1 MKYTTILDIAREL
14 GVSKSTVS
22 RALQGDDRNVNKETK
37 KKILELAEKL
47 GYKRNELAV
56 NLRKQSTRTIG
67 IVVPEMVTPFY
78 MNFIT
83 HAQKLLNQ
91 RGYRVTLAQSH
102 EDPEAERAN
111 LQMMEDYRVEG
122 ILVSVCH
129 NRKNLDIYRQL
140 IEKGIPLVFFDR
152 TVEEIDVPKVGIDD
166 YIKAF
171 FMVEHL
177 IRSGKK
183 HIVHLA
189 GPAYIRNALERQRG
203 YKDALE
209 KFHLPYKEEYVIN
222 AGVDF
227 TDGEKAV
234 EELIGKGLPF
244 DAIFCFTEMSA
255 LGAKSCLQ
263 KHHFSIPDDIAICC
277 ISGTALCM
285 LVHPSVTTVE
295 QPVELM
301 AQTATELI
309 IEKLENP
316 AADSRKVVL
325 DAEMII
331 RDSTSC

>member
-83 HAQKLLNQ
+83 YAQKMLNRQ
-91 RGYRVTLAQSH
+91 GYRVTLAQSH

-122 ILVSVCH
+122 ILISVCH

-152 TVEEIDVPKVGIDD
+152 TVDEIAAPKVGIDD

-177 IRSGKK
+177 IRGGKK
-183 HIVHLA
+183 NIVHLA

-222 AGVDF
+222 AGVNF

-234 EELIGKGLPF
+234 EELIGRGLPF

-316 AADSRKVVL
+316 TVTGRKVVL

>member
-37 KKILELAEKL
+37 KKILDLAEKL

-83 HAQKLLNQ
+83 HAQKLLNR

-102 EDPEAERAN
+102 EAPEAERAN

-140 IEKGIPLVFFDR
+140 VEKGIPLVFFDR
-152 TVEEIDVPKVGIDD
+152 TVDEIEVPKVGIDD

-209 KFHLPYKEEYVIN
+209 KFHLPYKEEYVIS

-234 EELIGKGLPF
+234 EELIGRGLPF
-244 DAIFCFTEMSA
+244 DAIFSFTEMSA

-263 KHHFSIPDDIAICC
+263 KHHFSIPGDIAICC

>member
-83 HAQKLLNQ
+83 YAQKMLNRQ
-91 RGYRVTLAQSH
+91 GYRVTLAQSH

-122 ILVSVCH
+122 ILISVCH

-152 TVEEIDVPKVGIDD
+152 TVDEIAAPKVGIDD

-177 IRSGKK
+177 IRGGKK
-183 HIVHLA
+183 NIVHLA

-222 AGVDF
+222 AGVNF

-234 EELIGKGLPF
+234 EELIGRGLPF

-263 KHHFSIPDDIAICC
+263 KHHFSIPNDIAICC

-316 AADSRKVVL
+316 TVTGRKVVL

>member
-83 HAQKLLNQ
+83 YAQKMLNRQ
-91 RGYRVTLAQSH
+91 GYRVTLAQSH

-122 ILVSVCH
+122 ILISVCH

-152 TVEEIDVPKVGIDD
+152 TVDEIAAPKVGIDD

-177 IRSGKK
+177 VRGGKK
-183 HIVHLA
+183 NIVHLA

-222 AGVDF
+222 AGVNF

-234 EELIGKGLPF
+234 EELIGRGLPF

-316 AADSRKVVL
+316 TVTGRKVVL

>member
-83 HAQKLLNQ
+83 YAQKMLNRQ
-91 RGYRVTLAQSH
+91 GYRVTLAQSH

-122 ILVSVCH
+122 ILISVCH

-152 TVEEIDVPKVGIDD
+152 TVDEIDAPKVGIDD

-177 IRSGKK
+177 IRGGKK
-183 HIVHLA
+183 NIVHLA

-234 EELIGKGLPF
+234 EELIGRGLPF

-316 AADSRKVVL
+316 AADGRKVVL

>member
-83 HAQKLLNQ
+83 YAQKMLNRQ
-91 RGYRVTLAQSH
+91 GYRVTLAQSH

-122 ILVSVCH
+122 ILISVCH

-152 TVEEIDVPKVGIDD
+152 TVDEIAAPKVGIDD

-177 IRSGKK
+177 IRGGKK
-183 HIVHLA
+183 NIVHLA

-222 AGVDF
+222 AGVNF

-234 EELIGKGLPF
+234 EELIGRGLPF

-263 KHHFSIPDDIAICC
+263 KHHFSIPNDIAICC

-295 QPVELM
+295 QPAELM

-316 AADSRKVVL
+316 TVTGRKVVL

>member
-83 HAQKLLNQ
+83 YAQKMLNRQ
-91 RGYRVTLAQSH
+91 GYRVTLAQSH

-122 ILVSVCH
+122 ILISVCH
-129 NRKNLDIYRQL
+129 NRKNLNIYRQL

-152 TVEEIDVPKVGIDD
+152 TVDEIAAPKVGIDD

-177 IRSGKK
+177 VRGGKK
-183 HIVHLA
+183 NIVHLA

-222 AGVDF
+222 AGVNF

-234 EELIGKGLPF
+234 EELIGRGLPF

-316 AADSRKVVL
+316 TMTGRKVVL